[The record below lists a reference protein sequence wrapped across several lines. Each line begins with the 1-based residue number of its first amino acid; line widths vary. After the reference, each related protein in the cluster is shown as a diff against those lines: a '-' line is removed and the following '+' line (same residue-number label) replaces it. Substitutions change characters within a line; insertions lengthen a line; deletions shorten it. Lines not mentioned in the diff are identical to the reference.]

1 MVLVCPLYGTS
12 LPLIAL
18 IDVEVF
24 RPNIEVLL
32 LTFSEI
38 EAMSIDL
45 LPVTAARYRGLSLL
59 GR

>member
-45 LPVTAARYRGLSLL
+45 LPVTAARYRLSLL